1 MRLTRAIGPALGAS
15 LVLLAAACGDD
26 ADTADTGVDP
36 SGESSS
42 ETPSKTSSETPTA
55 TPVEPVDFGDEP
67 AVKASYERAALRA
80 SSEEGLIT
88 MVPSVLPDGW
98 TTVGGGYRSDP
109 QWWRMEFTA
118 PSGEVVLDQLPGTSD
133 DVLADQPELTEV
145 DDVDLSDWGTGAW
158 SAWDHEGATVLAYD
172 LKGSTVVLQGPDLAT
187 VRGLAES
194 LLPADD
200 AGEQEG

>member
-1 MRLTRAIGPALGAS
+1 MRPTRAIGPALGAS

-26 ADTADTGVDP
+26 GDTADTGVDP
-36 SGESSS
+36 YGESSS
-42 ETPSKTSSETPTA
+42 QTPAETTSETPTA
-55 TPVEPVDFGDEP
+55 KPVEPVDFGDEP

-80 SSEEGLIT
+80 SSEDELIT
-88 MVPSVLPDGW
+88 MVPSILPDGW

-133 DVLADQPELTEV
+133 DVLADRPGLTAV

-158 SAWDHEGATVLAYD
+158 SAWDHGGASVLAYD
-172 LKGSTVVLQGPDLAT
+172 LKGSTVVLQGPDLET

-194 LLPADD
+194 LLPADE

>member
-26 ADTADTGVDP
+26 ADTPDTGVDP
-36 SGESSS
+36 SGETSS
-42 ETPSKTSSETPTA
+42 ETPSETSETPAA

-67 AVKASYERAALRA
+67 AVKESYKRAALRA
-80 SSEEGLIT
+80 TSENLIT

-98 TTVGGGYRSDP
+98 TTIGGGYQPDP
-109 QWWRMEFTA
+109 QWWHMEFTA
-118 PSGEVVLDQLPGTSD
+118 PSGDVVLDQMPGTSN
-133 DVLADQPELTEV
+133 DVLADQPDLTAV

-172 LKGSTVVLQGPDLAT
+172 LKGSTVVLQGPDLTT

>member
-1 MRLTRAIGPALGAS
+1 MRLTRAIGPALAAS

-26 ADTADTGVDP
+26 TGTADTGVDP

-42 ETPSKTSSETPTA
+42 ATPTETPSETPTA

-67 AVKASYERAALRA
+67 AVKASYERVALRA
-80 SSEEGLIT
+80 SSEDGLIT

-98 TTVGGGYRSDP
+98 TTVGGGYRPDP

-118 PSGEVVLDQLPGTSD
+118 PSGDVVLDQLPGTAEEALGNMSG
-133 DVLADQPELTEV
+133 LTPVE
-145 DDVDLSDWGTGAW
+145 DVDLSDWGTGAW
-158 SAWDHEGATVLAYD
+158 SAWDHDGASVLAYD
-172 LKGSTVVLQGPDLAT
+172 LKGSTVVLQGPDLET